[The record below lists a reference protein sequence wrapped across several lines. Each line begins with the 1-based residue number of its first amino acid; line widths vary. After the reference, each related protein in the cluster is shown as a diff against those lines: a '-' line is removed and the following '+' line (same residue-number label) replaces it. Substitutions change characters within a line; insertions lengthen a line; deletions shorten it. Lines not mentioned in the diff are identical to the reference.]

1 MIVFLP
7 YKTNW
12 LNWVMGLEE
21 PKETLGDIG
30 YDYCLNRGDLSQMF
44 KLIKLST
51 VIMYSSLFINCTS
64 IILFFKRMGKSNCKS
79 KEKDER
85 GVKIVI

>member
-1 MIVFLP
+1 
-7 YKTNW
+7 
-12 LNWVMGLEE
+12 MGLEE
-21 PKETLGDIG
+21 RKETLGDIG

-51 VIMYSSLFINCTS
+51 VIMCGSLFINCTS
-64 IILFFKRMGKSNCKS
+64 IKLFFKRTGKSNYKS
-79 KEKDER
+79 KGKDER